1 MSILSGTGKIYMV
14 REPVCG
20 RFGIHRLL
28 AMLSSN
34 SLNVHWNGI
43 DEVTIVT
50 FNKRKTICKV
60 LHIDPYG
67 VDCTSRILNSGRFQ
81 VMLDEDLIPIHLTR
95 DELEQLLLDG
105 TSPDRASA
113 LKISC

>member
-1 MSILSGTGKIYMV
+1 M
-14 REPVCG
+14 
-20 RFGIHRLL
+20 RFYKQTRRFLLLL

-50 FNKRKTICKV
+50 FNKRKTICKI

-113 LKISC
+113 LKITC

>member
-60 LHIDPYG
+60 LKYEISYLS
-67 VDCTSRILNSGRFQ
+67 TLQ
-81 VMLDEDLIPIHLTR
+81 M
-95 DELEQLLLDG
+95 LLLRLKVI
-105 TSPDRASA
+105 TLISSSPFHFTPIEPELIMA
-113 LKISC
+113 ISL

>member
-1 MSILSGTGKIYMV
+1 MV

-50 FNKRKTICKV
+50 FNKRKTVCKI
-60 LHIDPYG
+60 LDIDPYG
-67 VDCTSRILNSGRFQ
+67 DDCTSRILNSGRFQ
-81 VMLDEDLIPIHLTR
+81 VMLDEDFIPIHLTR
-95 DELEQLLLDG
+95 DEL
-105 TSPDRASA
+105 
-113 LKISC
+113 

>member
-50 FNKRKTICKV
+50 FNKRKTICKI
-60 LHIDPYG
+60 LHIDQVRLPDSKIIDDFYTVTIPNG
-67 VDCTSRILNSGRFQ
+67 AMICALTS
-81 VMLDEDLIPIHLTR
+81 D
-95 DELEQLLLDG
+95 LLD
-105 TSPDRASA
+105 SIV
-113 LKISC
+113 IST

>member
-50 FNKRKTICKV
+50 FNKRKTICKI

-67 VDCTSRILNSGRFQ
+67 VDCTSRILN
-81 VMLDEDLIPIHLTR
+81 V
-95 DELEQLLLDG
+95 
-105 TSPDRASA
+105 TS
-113 LKISC
+113 KFVNGV

>member
-50 FNKRKTICKV
+50 FNKRKTICNRV
-60 LHIDPYG
+60 
-67 VDCTSRILNSGRFQ
+67 GRVF
-81 VMLDEDLIPIHLTR
+81 
-95 DELEQLLLDG
+95 
-105 TSPDRASA
+105 SSA
-113 LKISC
+113 LSQHRTCGSAYGASQQ